1 MSTNISRGKLLPE
14 ARNATFVATQ
24 AAMLAITK
32 SDPAA
37 TKRCLEIALS
47 ELKIWRTPPERASDA

>member
-37 TKRCLEIALS
+37 TKRCLRCI
-47 ELKIWRTPPERASDA
+47 